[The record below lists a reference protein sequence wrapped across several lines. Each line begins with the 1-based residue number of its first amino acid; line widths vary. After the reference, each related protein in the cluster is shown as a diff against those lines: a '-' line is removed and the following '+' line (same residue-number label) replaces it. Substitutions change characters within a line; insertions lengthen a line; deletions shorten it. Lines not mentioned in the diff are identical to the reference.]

1 MKIPRFDMAEHCREA
16 IRIFADCEKPAERSA
31 VVARWTAL
39 KKEATD
45 AMEACD
51 RKNEEEKADFEGIL
65 LFLCAV
71 DDLEKHHAAK
81 SADERQR
88 LFTHAVR
95 KLDSAR
101 YNFERTQLHH
111 GIPTF
116 PPKAP
121 NA

>member
-1 MKIPRFDMAEHCREA
+1 MRIPRFDMAEHCREA
-16 IRIFADCEKPAERSA
+16 LRIFADSEKPAERSA
-31 VVARWTAL
+31 VVTRWTTL

-51 RKNEEEKADFEGIL
+51 RKNEEEKADFEGLL

-71 DDLEKHHAAK
+71 DDLEKHLVAK

-101 YNFERTQLHH
+101 YNYERTQLPP
-111 GIPTF
+111 GIATF
-116 PPKAP
+116 SRKAP